1 MIDDRGSKCIYI
13 CTKRFGNVKDKSA
26 NAFAI
31 NQQMNLHDTYL
42 NVLSLGFPIAS

>member
-1 MIDDRGSKCIYI
+1 MIEAPNAFMYI
-13 CTKRFGNVKDKSA
+13 TRFGNGKDKSA

-31 NQQMNLHDTYL
+31 NQQKDLHDTYL